1 MFRKTTVYILTVA
14 LCLLFVGV
22 PNVAAKSKA
31 EKAAEFVAKVK
42 TDIAKLGTG
51 PDARIEVKLRDKT
64 KLKGYISQVGAES
77 FVITDPDTKAETNV
91 PYPSVTKAAGQNMS
105 TGAKIA
111 LGVLAGVGAAFLI
124 LWIIFA
130 ASNS

>member
-1 MFRKTTVYILTVA
+1 MFRKTTVYILTVT

-31 EKAAEFVAKVK
+31 EKAAEFAAKVK
-42 TDIAKLGTG
+42 TDLAKLGTG

-64 KLKGYISQVGAES
+64 KLKGYISQVGADS

-91 PYPSVTKAAGQNMS
+91 PYPSVAKATGQNMS
-105 TGAKIA
+105 TGAKIVI
-111 LGVLAGVGAAFLI
+111 GVLAGVGATFLI

>member
-1 MFRKTTVYILTVA
+1 MFRKATVYILTIA

-22 PNVAAKSKA
+22 PNVAAKSKS

-64 KLKGYISQVGAES
+64 KLKGYISQVGADS

-91 PYPSVTKAAGQNMS
+91 PYPSVTKATGQNMS

-124 LWIIFA
+124 LWVIFA